1 MTRLGVTGG
10 IGSGKSYVCRM
21 LAEHFGILVYD
32 CDARAKQ
39 LMDSDE
45 TIRQQLTALVGEH
58 IYEGTH
64 LERPALAQYLF
75 ASQQHADQVN
85 AIVHP
90 AVRLD
95 FRRWA
100 ECQNAP
106 LVALESAILYESGFD
121 EEVDEVIFVDA
132 PDALRIERAMQRDAA
147 SRHQIESRIA
157 CQQTQQ
163 AKQRS
168 AHVVRNYPPYD
179 ASLLEQLEMIINKQR

>member
-21 LAEHFGILVYD
+21 LAEHFGIPVYD

-45 TIRQQLTALVGEH
+45 TIRQQLTALVGEQ

-64 LERPALAQYLF
+64 LVRPALAHYLF

-90 AVRLD
+90 AVRRD
-95 FRRWA
+95 FRHWA
-100 ECQNAP
+100 ERQTTP
-106 LVALESAILYESGFD
+106 LVALESAILHESGFD

-147 SRHQIESRIA
+147 SRQQIEARIA

-163 AKQRS
+163 AKQWS